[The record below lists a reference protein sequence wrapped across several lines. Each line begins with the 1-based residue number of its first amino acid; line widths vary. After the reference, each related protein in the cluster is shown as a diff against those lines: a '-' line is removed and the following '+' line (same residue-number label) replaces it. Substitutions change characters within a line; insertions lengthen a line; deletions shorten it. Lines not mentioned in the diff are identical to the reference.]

1 MICARNRWV
10 PLFRALSVAALGTV
24 WVLACG
30 GPQEQGGPGSV
41 CFRTDDCKNG
51 LACVPTAKGSTKSV
65 CGSDLSTIVSMVDGA
80 PAEAAAPTGDAASG
94 AGGMPAAGGSSGKA
108 GAGGSGGKPATGG
121 ASGAA
126 GSGTGGKSSGGASA
140 GGASAGGASA
150 GGASAGGA
158 PAGGKGGS
166 GTAGTT
172 TSGGSSAGG
181 GSGGSPPADAGD
193 G

>member
-1 MICARNRWV
+1 MMRARNRWV

-94 AGGMPAAGGSSGKA
+94 AGGMPAAGGAAGKA
-108 GAGGSGGKPATGG
+108 GAAGSGGKPATGG
-121 ASGAA
+121 AAGAA
-126 GSGTGGKSSGGASA
+126 GSGSAGKSSGGASA
-140 GGASAGGASA
+140 GGAAA

-158 PAGGKGGS
+158 PAGGMGGS
-166 GTAGTT
+166 GTGGSA
-172 TSGGSSAGG
+172 TSGGSSTGGG